1 MSSQFLSIFFEPKS
15 GLCQICD
22 KCPWLALASC
32 SGTFNGSMGWVGIC
46 EVLAFHHY
54 RLLYWYKYLDIGM
67 AAGEQV
73 DQLVSITGV
82 DREMA
87 TNLLE
92 ACGGNLEMA
101 VNMHME
107 DQGGG
112 GSGGAGGSGVGNGAV
127 GDEDDV
133 RAPIPQK
140 QEVMVGQGYEGYMMN
155 NRVNKTMQQRRVRSV
170 FDGFRDFQAET
181 RNMEDRLEAGLPV
194 SRSKKRTLEELFK
207 PPLDLMWQGDW
218 QSARDQA
225 ARTNRW
231 LLVNIQDAKEFQC
244 QVLNRDLWSNPGVK
258 AIIAEHFVFWQQY
271 KESDDAERYMT
282 FYTINEWP
290 YVSIIDP
297 RTGENMVTWS
307 HIEATAFPELM
318 TEFLSLHPSLESPV
332 KEPARKKLRADHLVE
347 MDEEAQMAAAIKASL
362 ADTLANTGDSSDNSD
377 LETFS
382 DEDSN
387 LSPKT
392 VSSNGVP
399 KDIEKSK
406 NGNSVQI
413 SNGHSDRLPTPEDE
427 DPSWETFL
435 GTGSD
440 SSTILIRWPDGS
452 RDPWSQPSDSK
463 LQALLLFISF
473 KGFNLENHEVV
484 TNFPRRQVNTLDSS
498 QTLKEVGLYPRETV
512 FVQIKDS

>member
-1 MSSQFLSIFFEPKS
+1 M
-15 GLCQICD
+15 
-22 KCPWLALASC
+22 A
-32 SGTFNGSMGWVGIC
+32 GS
-46 EVLAFHHY
+46 
-54 RLLYWYKYLDIGM
+54 
-67 AAGEQV
+67 EQV

-101 VNMHME
+101 VDMHME

-112 GSGGAGGSGVGNGAV
+112 QGGAGGSGGATNNI
-127 GDEDDV
+127 EDDV

-155 NRVNKTMQQRRVRSV
+155 NRVNKTLQQRRVRSV
-170 FDGFRDFQAET
+170 FDGFRDFEAET

-218 QSARDQA
+218 QSARDHA
-225 ARTNRW
+225 AKTNRW
-231 LLVNIQDAKEFQC
+231 LLVNIQDSKEFQC

-258 AIIAEHFVFWQQY
+258 AIISEHFVFWQQY
-271 KESDDAERYMT
+271 KESDEAERYMT
-282 FYTINEWP
+282 FYTIKEWP

-307 HIEATAFPELM
+307 HIEASAFPELM
-318 TEFLSLHPSLESPV
+318 TEFLSLHPTLESPV
-332 KEPARKKLRADHLVE
+332 KEPPRKKVRSEQMLE

-362 ADTLANTGDSSDNSD
+362 ADTLANNEESSGDSD

-382 DEDSN
+382 DDDSN
-387 LSPKT
+387 LSPKKKT
-392 VSSNGVP
+392 SNGVCKDTEKP
-399 KDIEKSK
+399 K
-406 NGNSVQI
+406 
-413 SNGHSDRLPTPEDE
+413 NGHSGRLPTPDDE
-427 DPSWETFL
+427 DPSWESFL

-452 RDPWSQPSDSK
+452 RDPWCQPADSQ
-463 LQALLLFISF
+463 LQALLKFIEY
-473 KGFNLENHEVV
+473 KGFSPENHEVV
-484 TNFPRRQVNTLDSS
+484 TNFPRRQLNTLDTS
-498 QTLKEVGLYPRETV
+498 QTFKDAGLYPRETV
-512 FVQIKDS
+512 FVQIKDC

>member
-1 MSSQFLSIFFEPKS
+1 
-15 GLCQICD
+15 
-22 KCPWLALASC
+22 
-32 SGTFNGSMGWVGIC
+32 
-46 EVLAFHHY
+46 
-54 RLLYWYKYLDIGM
+54 M
-67 AAGEQV
+67 AGNEQV

-82 DREMA
+82 DKEMA

-107 DQGGG
+107 DQGGAAG
-112 GSGGAGGSGVGNGAV
+112 GASGAGGSGVGNGV
-127 GDEDDV
+127 DDEDDV

-140 QEVMVGQGYEGYMMN
+140 QEVMVQQGYEGYMMN
-155 NRVNKTMQQRRVRSV
+155 NRVNKTLSQRRVRTV

-181 RNMEDRLEAGLPV
+181 KNMEDRLEAGLPI
-194 SRSKKRTLEELFK
+194 SKSKKRTLEELFK
-207 PPLDLMWQGDW
+207 PPLDMMWQGDW
-218 QSARDQA
+218 QSARDHA
-225 ARTNRW
+225 AKTNRW

-258 AIIAEHFVFWQQY
+258 AIISEHFVFWQQY

-282 FYTINEWP
+282 FYTIKEWP

-307 HIEATAFPELM
+307 HIEAAAFPELM
-318 TEFLSLHPSLESPV
+318 TEFLSLHPCLESPV
-332 KEPARKKLRADHLVE
+332 KEPPRKKVRTDNMVE

-362 ADTLANTGDSSDNSD
+362 ADTLANNGDSSDNSD

-382 DEDSN
+382 DDDSN
-387 LSPKT
+387 LSPKKRP
-392 VSSNGVP
+392 SNGVS

-406 NGNSVQI
+406 NGQ
-413 SNGHSDRLPTPEDE
+413 NGHTDRLPTPEDD
-427 DPSWETFL
+427 DPSWESFL
-435 GTGSD
+435 GSGPD

-452 RDPWSQPSDSK
+452 RDPWSQPADSK

-473 KGFNLENHEVV
+473 KGFSLENHEVV
-484 TNFPRRQVNTLDSS
+484 TNFPRRQVNALDTS

-512 FVQIKDS
+512 FVQVKDC

>member
-1 MSSQFLSIFFEPKS
+1 M
-15 GLCQICD
+15 
-22 KCPWLALASC
+22 A
-32 SGTFNGSMGWVGIC
+32 GS
-46 EVLAFHHY
+46 
-54 RLLYWYKYLDIGM
+54 
-67 AAGEQV
+67 EQV

-101 VNMHME
+101 VDMHME

-112 GSGGAGGSGVGNGAV
+112 GGGAGGSGVGNG
-127 GDEDDV
+127 GEDDV

-170 FDGFRDFQAET
+170 FDGFRDFEAET

-207 PPLDLMWQGDW
+207 PPLDMMYQGDW
-218 QSARDQA
+218 QGARDHA
-225 ARTNRW
+225 AKTNRW
-231 LLVNIQDAKEFQC
+231 LLVNIQDSKEFQC

-258 AIIAEHFVFWQQY
+258 AIISEHFVFWQQY
-271 KESDDAERYMT
+271 KESDEAERYMT
-282 FYTINEWP
+282 FYTIKEWP

-332 KEPARKKLRADHLVE
+332 KEPPRKKGRTDAMVE
-347 MDEEAQMAAAIKASL
+347 MDEEAQMAAAIRASL

-382 DEDSN
+382 DDDSN
-387 LSPKT
+387 LSPKKAT
-392 VSSNGVP
+392 SNGVSNGVS

-406 NGNSVQI
+406 
-413 SNGHSDRLPTPEDE
+413 NGHSDRLPTPEDE

-435 GTGSD
+435 GSGSD

-452 RDPWSQPSDSK
+452 RDPWSQPADSK
-463 LQALLLFISF
+463 LQALLMFISF
-473 KGFNLENHEVV
+473 KGFSLENHEVV
-484 TNFPRRQVNTLDSS
+484 TNFPRRQLNTLDTSK
-498 QTLKEVGLYPRETV
+498 TLKEMGLFPRETV
-512 FVQIKDS
+512 FVQIKDC

>member
-1 MSSQFLSIFFEPKS
+1 M
-15 GLCQICD
+15 
-22 KCPWLALASC
+22 A
-32 SGTFNGSMGWVGIC
+32 GS
-46 EVLAFHHY
+46 
-54 RLLYWYKYLDIGM
+54 
-67 AAGEQV
+67 EQV

-101 VNMHME
+101 VDMHME

-112 GSGGAGGSGVGNGAV
+112 QGGAGGSGGATNNI
-127 GDEDDV
+127 EDDV

-155 NRVNKTMQQRRVRSV
+155 NRVNKTLQQRRVRSV
-170 FDGFRDFQAET
+170 FDGFRDFEAET

-218 QSARDQA
+218 QSARDHA
-225 ARTNRW
+225 AKTNRW
-231 LLVNIQDAKEFQC
+231 LLVNIQDSKEFQC

-258 AIIAEHFVFWQQY
+258 AIISEHFVFWQQY
-271 KESDDAERYMT
+271 KESDEAERYMT
-282 FYTINEWP
+282 FYTIKEWP

-307 HIEATAFPELM
+307 HIEASAFPELM
-318 TEFLSLHPSLESPV
+318 TEFLSLHPTLESPV
-332 KEPARKKLRADHLVE
+332 KEPPRKKVRSDQMLE

-362 ADTLANTGDSSDNSD
+362 ADTLANTEESSGDSD

-382 DEDSN
+382 DDDSN
-387 LSPKT
+387 LSPKKKT
-392 VSSNGVP
+392 SNGVC
-399 KDIEKSK
+399 KDIEKPK
-406 NGNSVQI
+406 
-413 SNGHSDRLPTPEDE
+413 NGHSGRLPTPDDE

-440 SSTILIRWPDGS
+440 CSTILIRWPDGS
-452 RDPWSQPSDSK
+452 RDPWCQPADSQ
-463 LQALLLFISF
+463 LQALLKYIEY
-473 KGFNLENHEVV
+473 KGFSPENHEVV
-484 TNFPRRQVNTLDSS
+484 TNFPRRQLNTLDSS
-498 QTLKEVGLYPRETV
+498 QTFKDAGLYPRETV
-512 FVQIKDS
+512 FVQIKDC

>member
-1 MSSQFLSIFFEPKS
+1 
-15 GLCQICD
+15 
-22 KCPWLALASC
+22 
-32 SGTFNGSMGWVGIC
+32 
-46 EVLAFHHY
+46 
-54 RLLYWYKYLDIGM
+54 M
-67 AAGEQV
+67 AGGEQV

-101 VNMHME
+101 VDMHME

-112 GSGGAGGSGVGNGAV
+112 QGGAGGSGGGASNV
-127 GDEDDV
+127 EDEV

-155 NRVNKTMQQRRVRSV
+155 NRVNKTLQQRRVRSV
-170 FDGFRDFQAET
+170 FDGFRDFEAET

-218 QSARDQA
+218 QSARDHA
-225 ARTNRW
+225 AKTNRW
-231 LLVNIQDAKEFQC
+231 LLVNIQDSKEFQC

-258 AIIAEHFVFWQQY
+258 AIISEHFVFWQQY
-271 KESDDAERYMT
+271 KESDEAERYMT
-282 FYTINEWP
+282 FYTIKEWP

-307 HIEATAFPELM
+307 HIEASAFPELM
-318 TEFLSLHPSLESPV
+318 TEFLSLHPTLESPV
-332 KEPARKKLRADHLVE
+332 KEPPRKKVRSEQMLE

-362 ADTLANTGDSSDNSD
+362 ADTLANNEESSGDSD

-382 DEDSN
+382 DDDSN
-387 LSPKT
+387 LSPKKKT
-392 VSSNGVP
+392 SNGVCKDTEKP
-399 KDIEKSK
+399 K
-406 NGNSVQI
+406 
-413 SNGHSDRLPTPEDE
+413 NGHSGRLPTPDDE
-427 DPSWETFL
+427 DPSWESFL

-452 RDPWSQPSDSK
+452 RDPWCQPADSQ
-463 LQALLLFISF
+463 LQALLKFIEY
-473 KGFNLENHEVV
+473 KGFSPENHEVV
-484 TNFPRRQVNTLDSS
+484 TNFPRRQLNTLDTS
-498 QTLKEVGLYPRETV
+498 QTFKDAGLYPRETV
-512 FVQIKDS
+512 FVQIKDC

>member
-1 MSSQFLSIFFEPKS
+1 M
-15 GLCQICD
+15 
-22 KCPWLALASC
+22 A
-32 SGTFNGSMGWVGIC
+32 GS
-46 EVLAFHHY
+46 
-54 RLLYWYKYLDIGM
+54 
-67 AAGEQV
+67 EQV

-101 VNMHME
+101 VDMHME

-112 GSGGAGGSGVGNGAV
+112 QGGAGGSGGGASNV
-127 GDEDDV
+127 EDEV

-155 NRVNKTMQQRRVRSV
+155 NRVNKTLQQRRVRSV
-170 FDGFRDFQAET
+170 FDGFRDFEAET

-218 QSARDQA
+218 QSARDHA
-225 ARTNRW
+225 AKTNRW
-231 LLVNIQDAKEFQC
+231 LLVNIQDSKEFQC

-258 AIIAEHFVFWQQY
+258 AIISEHFVFWQQY
-271 KESDDAERYMT
+271 KESDEAERYMT
-282 FYTINEWP
+282 FYTIKEWP

-307 HIEATAFPELM
+307 HIEASAFPELM
-318 TEFLSLHPSLESPV
+318 TEFLSLHPTLESPV
-332 KEPARKKLRADHLVE
+332 KEPPRKKVRSEQMLE

-362 ADTLANTGDSSDNSD
+362 ADTLANNEESSGDSD

-382 DEDSN
+382 DDDSN
-387 LSPKT
+387 LSPKKKT
-392 VSSNGVP
+392 SNGVCKDTEKP
-399 KDIEKSK
+399 K
-406 NGNSVQI
+406 
-413 SNGHSDRLPTPEDE
+413 NGHSGRLPTPDDE
-427 DPSWETFL
+427 DPSWESFL

-452 RDPWSQPSDSK
+452 RDPWCQPADSQ
-463 LQALLLFISF
+463 LQALLKFIEY
-473 KGFNLENHEVV
+473 KGFSPENHEVV
-484 TNFPRRQVNTLDSS
+484 TNFPRRQLNTLDTS
-498 QTLKEVGLYPRETV
+498 QTFKDAGLYPRETV
-512 FVQIKDS
+512 FVQIKDC

>member
-1 MSSQFLSIFFEPKS
+1 M
-15 GLCQICD
+15 
-22 KCPWLALASC
+22 A
-32 SGTFNGSMGWVGIC
+32 GS
-46 EVLAFHHY
+46 
-54 RLLYWYKYLDIGM
+54 
-67 AAGEQV
+67 EQV

-101 VNMHME
+101 VDMHME

-112 GSGGAGGSGVGNGAV
+112 QAGAGGSGGNDV
-127 GDEDDV
+127 DEV

-155 NRVNKTMQQRRVRSV
+155 NRMNKTMQQRRVRSV
-170 FDGFRDFQAET
+170 FDGFRDFEAET

-218 QSARDQA
+218 QSARDHA
-225 ARTNRW
+225 AKTNRW
-231 LLVNIQDAKEFQC
+231 LLVNIQDSKEFQC

-258 AIIAEHFVFWQQY
+258 AIITEHFVFWQQY
-271 KESDDAERYMT
+271 KESDEAERYMT
-282 FYTINEWP
+282 FYTIKEWP

-307 HIEATAFPELM
+307 HIEASAFPELM
-318 TEFLSLHPSLESPV
+318 TEFLSLHPTLESPI
-332 KEPARKKLRADHLVE
+332 KEPPRKKVKSDQMLE

-362 ADTLANTGDSSDNSD
+362 ADTLANNEESSGDSD

-382 DEDSN
+382 DDDSN
-387 LSPKT
+387 HSPMKNN
-392 VSSNGVP
+392 SNGVS

-406 NGNSVQI
+406 NGLQ
-413 SNGHSDRLPTPEDE
+413 DRLPTPDDD
-427 DPSWETFL
+427 DPSWESFL

-452 RDPWSQPSDSK
+452 RDPWCQPADSQ
-463 LQALLLFISF
+463 LQALLKFIEH
-473 KGFNLENHEVV
+473 KGFSPENHEVV
-484 TNFPRRQVNTLDSS
+484 TNFPRRQLNTLITT
-498 QTLKEVGLYPRETV
+498 QTLKDAGLFPRETV
-512 FVQIKDS
+512 FVQIKDC

>member
-1 MSSQFLSIFFEPKS
+1 
-15 GLCQICD
+15 
-22 KCPWLALASC
+22 
-32 SGTFNGSMGWVGIC
+32 
-46 EVLAFHHY
+46 
-54 RLLYWYKYLDIGM
+54 M
-67 AAGEQV
+67 AGPNSQV

-87 TNLLE
+87 ANLLE

-101 VNMHME
+101 VDMHME

-112 GSGGAGGSGVGNGAV
+112 AGGSGGGSNG
-127 GDEDDV
+127 GEDDV

-155 NRVNKTMQQRRVRSV
+155 NRVNKSLQQRRVRSV
-170 FDGFRDFQAET
+170 FDGFRDFEAET

-225 ARTNRW
+225 AKTNRW
-231 LLVNIQDAKEFQC
+231 LLVNIQDSKEFQC

-271 KESDDAERYMT
+271 KESDEAERYMT
-282 FYTINEWP
+282 FYTIKEWP

-307 HIEATAFPELM
+307 HIEASAFPELM
-318 TEFLSLHPSLESPV
+318 TEFLSLHPTLESPA
-332 KEPARKKLRADHLVE
+332 KEPPRKKVRTDAMLE

-362 ADTLANTGDSSDNSD
+362 ADTLANGEGDSSDHSD

-387 LSPKT
+387 LSPKKAT
-392 VSSNGVP
+392 SNGAS

-406 NGNSVQI
+406 NGASA
-413 SNGHSDRLPTPEDE
+413 RLPTPDAE
-427 DPSWETFL
+427 DPSWESFL
-435 GTGSD
+435 GRGPDT
-440 SSTILIRWPDGS
+440 STVLIRWPDGS
-452 RDPWSQPSDSK
+452 RDPWSQPADSQ
-463 LQALLLFISF
+463 LQALLKFIEF
-473 KGFNLENHEVV
+473 KGFSPENHEVV
-484 TNFPRRQVNTLDSS
+484 TNFPRRQLNTLDST
-498 QTLKEVGLYPRETV
+498 QTLKDAGIFPRETV
-512 FVQIKDS
+512 FVQIKDC

>member
-1 MSSQFLSIFFEPKS
+1 M
-15 GLCQICD
+15 
-22 KCPWLALASC
+22 A
-32 SGTFNGSMGWVGIC
+32 GS
-46 EVLAFHHY
+46 
-54 RLLYWYKYLDIGM
+54 D
-67 AAGEQV
+67 QV

-82 DREMA
+82 DRDMA

-101 VNMHME
+101 VDMHME

-112 GSGGAGGSGVGNGAV
+112 GDGTSASAAGGSGVGNGV
-127 GDEDDV
+127 EDDV

-207 PPLDLMWQGDW
+207 PPLDMMWQGDW
-218 QSARDQA
+218 QSARDHA
-225 ARTNRW
+225 AKTNRW

-307 HIEATAFPELM
+307 HIEASAFPELM
-318 TEFLSLHPSLESPV
+318 TEFLSLHPSLESPI
-332 KEPARKKLRADHLVE
+332 KEPSRKKLKADNMVE

-362 ADTLANTGDSSDNSD
+362 ADTLANNEDSSDNSD

-382 DEDSN
+382 DDDSN
-387 LSPKT
+387 ISPKKQT
-392 VSSNGVP
+392 HNGVA
-399 KDIEKSK
+399 KDVEKSK
-406 NGNSVQI
+406 NG
-413 SNGHSDRLPTPEDE
+413 HMDRIPTPEDD
-427 DPSWETFL
+427 DPSWESFL
-435 GTGSD
+435 GA
-440 SSTILIRWPDGS
+440 STDKSTVLIRWPDGS
-452 RDPWSQPSDSK
+452 KDPWSQPSDSK
-463 LQALLLFISF
+463 LQALLLYVCS
-473 KGFNLENHEVV
+473 KGFSLENHEVV
-484 TNFPRRQVNTLDSS
+484 TNFPRRQVNTLDTS
-498 QTLKEVGLYPRETV
+498 QTLKEAGLYPRETV
-512 FVQIKDS
+512 FVQIKDC